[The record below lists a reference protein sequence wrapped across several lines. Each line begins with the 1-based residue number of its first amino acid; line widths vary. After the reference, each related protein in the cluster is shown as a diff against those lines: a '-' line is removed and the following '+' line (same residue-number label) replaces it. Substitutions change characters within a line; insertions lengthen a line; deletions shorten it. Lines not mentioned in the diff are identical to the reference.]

1 MKYLKAFNESNNIND
16 LIDLL
21 VDIFNDLCDDYNI
34 IIEKDYQYNF
44 IKIIKGSDIIKCEE
58 FEKEIYRAISH
69 CYRETGQ
76 NVFLSTNK
84 YRYEKFI
91 YDYGECDIYLDVTT
105 DIKAIGHSKTQKWF
119 FNLSKY

>member
-44 IKIIKGSDIIKCEE
+44 IKIIYII
-58 FEKEIYRAISH
+58 A
-69 CYRETGQ
+69 
-76 NVFLSTNK
+76 
-84 YRYEKFI
+84 
-91 YDYGECDIYLDVTT
+91 
-105 DIKAIGHSKTQKWF
+105 
-119 FNLSKY
+119 